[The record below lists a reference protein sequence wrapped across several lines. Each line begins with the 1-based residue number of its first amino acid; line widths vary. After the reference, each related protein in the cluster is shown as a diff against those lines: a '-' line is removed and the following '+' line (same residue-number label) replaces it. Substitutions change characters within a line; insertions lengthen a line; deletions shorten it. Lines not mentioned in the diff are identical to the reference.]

1 MHSQQVWGGHLSVSP
16 NEANLLFCAG
26 RDVAPLPMADAV
38 LLPYDLW
45 TNRAHTIMLAKQ
57 GIIPHTTANSLLQGL
72 QNLEQLIQENKFE
85 LDPAKE
91 DVHINIESFLT
102 ESCGSDV
109 GGRLHTARSRNDQA
123 ACDLRLYLRQS
134 CLDLETQ
141 LDNFAQTLLKCVAS
155 NDAKQTLPGFTH
167 YQPAMLT
174 SWGHWLCSYLQGIFR
189 DCKRAAS
196 CYQLLNQCPLGA
208 AASFGSSWNID
219 RELTAKLLGFDG
231 VEINTLDCISSRG
244 ESEAQLVQVYAFV
257 MNHLSMIAQD
267 LIILSFP
274 YVGILQIDEAFVTG
288 SSIMPQKKN
297 PDFAEVIKS
306 KAAYVQGALTSI
318 LGSQR
323 ASLSGYNRDSQ
334 QCKYLAFDV
343 IRECLPALNI
353 LSGVFESLKL
363 NHERA
368 KELCHL
374 GFMNA
379 TDVADLLAQRL
390 NLPFRDAYHILAN
403 AVKSSQTT
411 GKLSSATLSRALEES
426 ELQINISQ
434 HELELWSDPEFLINR
449 RQHIGS
455 PAQKQVQK
463 HLDLLHDEFQ
473 AVHESIQKRQQ
484 AIENS
489 YQQCSKWSF

>member
-26 RDVAPLPMADAV
+26 RDVAALPMADT
-38 LLPYDLW
+38 LLMPYDLW

-57 GIIPHTTANSLLQGL
+57 GIISHTTANSLLQGL
-72 QNLEQLIQENKFE
+72 KKLEQLISDNQFE

-102 ESCGSDV
+102 EHCGADV
-109 GGRLHTARSRNDQA
+109 GGRLHTARSRNDQV
-123 ACDLRLYLRQS
+123 ACDLRLYLRQE
-134 CLDLETQ
+134 CLNLETQ
-141 LDNFAQTLLKCVAS
+141 IEYLAKILLKCVTS
-155 NDAKQTLPGFTH
+155 SDGKQTLPGFTH

-174 SWGHWLCSYLQGIFR
+174 SWGHWLCSYLQAILR
-189 DCKRAAS
+189 DCKRAAA
-196 CYQLLNQCPLGA
+196 CYQILNQCPLGA

-219 RELTAKLLGFDG
+219 REMTAHLLGFDG
-231 VEINTLDCISSRG
+231 VEVNTLDCISSRG
-244 ESEAQLVQVYAFV
+244 ESEAQLVQVYVFA

-274 YVGILQIDEAFVTG
+274 YVAILQIDEAFVTG

-306 KAAYVQGALTSI
+306 KAAYAQGTLLSI
-318 LGSQR
+318 MGAQR

-334 QCKYLAFDV
+334 QSKYLVFDV
-343 IRECLPALNI
+343 IRECLPAFQI
-353 LSGVFESLKL
+353 LSGVFDSLKF
-363 NHERA
+363 NGERA
-368 KELCHL
+368 KDLCHL

-403 AVKSSQTT
+403 AVRYSEKT
-411 GKLSSATLSRALEES
+411 GKLSTEALSRALEES
-426 ELQINISQ
+426 GLQADIPQN
-434 HELELWSDPEFLINR
+434 ELELWGDPEFVINR
-449 RQHIGS
+449 RQHTGS
-455 PAQKQVQK
+455 PSQSQIQK
-463 HLDLLHDEFQ
+463 HLDSLDNEFQ
-473 AVHESIQKRQQ
+473 AVQKSIQKRQQ
-484 AIENS
+484 VIHDA
-489 YQQCSKWSF
+489 YHQCSQWSF